1 MRFIISPAKKMNECP
16 DLLEWKDLPLFLEEA
31 RALATGLEAS
41 PTRRPK
47 SCGSAMIKLRSSIS
61 SGLAEWS

>member
-31 RALATGLEAS
+31 RALADWLGSLPYPEA
-41 PTRRPK
+41 K
-47 SCGSAMIKLRSSIS
+47 KAV
-61 SGLAEWS
+61 AVQ